1 MRSVDEI
8 YQEML
13 SAFAQRA
20 GFVPEAGCDLAVR
33 LYAAAAQIQALGIQA
48 EWVLDQ
54 SFPQTARGEALEH
67 AGIEPPACVQGRRNA
82 ALFRGYGPGAP
93 YGYSGGN
100 SVHDCG

>member
-48 EWVLDQ
+48 
-54 SFPQTARGEALEH
+54 
-67 AGIEPPACVQGRRNA
+67 
-82 ALFRGYGPGAP
+82 
-93 YGYSGGN
+93 
-100 SVHDCG
+100 